1 MRKYFDGKVA
11 ESKNN
16 PKDFLRTLSM
26 PSRRGGGS
34 KISLKENDVVCVNS
48 KKNAKTF
55 YRFY

>member
-16 PKDFLRTLSM
+16 PKDFLRSLSM
-26 PSRRGGGS
+26 PSRGGGS

>member
-26 PSRRGGGS
+26 PSRGGGGS
-34 KISLKENDVVCVNS
+34 KISLKENDVVCVIS